1 MSRKTDK
8 ALDTTARALHKVAG
22 PVGDALANTVL
33 APLRGNTPCTCN
45 DRNHKH

>member
-1 MSRKTDK
+1 MSRKDK
-8 ALDTTARALHKVAG
+8 ALDAAARGLSKAIGEKA
-22 PVGDALANTVL
+22 GDAVANTIL